1 MGMLGEEEWQK
12 LVQTQILQGVHGQKN
27 LSLNKVIA
35 VLFLIPRGV

>member
-1 MGMLGEEEWQK
+1 MREEEEWQK

-35 VLFLIPRGV
+35 VLFFLPRDV